1 MGGLIGIGPTGPIF
15 PGKRG
20 RRTGRTA
27 TGAKLSSEIVLI
39 LVALVVLEV
48 KHFIIDYTLQSS
60 YQYKNKGKYGHPG
73 GIIHAG
79 FQALGS
85 LPAFLVITP
94 SLGLAAAIVVGE
106 FIIHYHVDWA
116 KEQLNQRL
124 KVERG
129 TATYWFI
136 FGADQLLH
144 HLSYIAI
151 VALLAAYAF

>member
-1 MGGLIGIGPTGPIF
+1 V
-15 PGKRG
+15 
-20 RRTGRTA
+20 
-27 TGAKLSSEIVLI
+27 SSEIVLV
-39 LVALVVLEV
+39 LVALGVLEI

-60 YQYKNKGKYGHPG
+60 YQYKNKGTYGHPG

-85 LPAFLVITP
+85 LAAFLVITP
-94 SLGLAAAIVVGE
+94 PLGLAVAIVVGE
-106 FIIHYHVDWA
+106 FIVHYHVDWA
-116 KEQLNQRL
+116 KEQLNARL

-144 HLSYIAI
+144 HLTYIVI
-151 VALLAAYAF
+151 VGLLAAYAL

>member
-1 MGGLIGIGPTGPIF
+1 V
-15 PGKRG
+15 
-20 RRTGRTA
+20 
-27 TGAKLSSEIVLI
+27 LSSEIVLI

-60 YQYKNKGKYGHPG
+60 YQYKNKGTYGHPG
-73 GIIHAG
+73 GIIHAA

-94 SLGLAAAIVVGE
+94 SLGLGAAIIVGE
-106 FIIHYHVDWA
+106 FIVHYHVDWA
-116 KEQLNQRL
+116 KEQLNKRL

-129 TATYWFI
+129 TAMYWFI

-144 HLSYIAI
+144 HLTYIAI